1 MPINREN
8 SISVGTT
15 ITNGENDTI
24 EDLCERF
31 VITKSQYIRKAIK
44 EMNYKLIEEIKVLS

>member
-1 MPINREN
+1 MSINREN

-15 ITNGENDTI
+15 ITNGENETI

-44 EMNYKLIEEIKVLS
+44 EMSYKLIEEMKVLS